1 MMYKAVKVLLF
12 SLFGDVAV
20 DGVVRED
27 LVFPNSG
34 RDDPLTQGDKINTRV
49 TFYVL

>member
-1 MMYKAVKVLLF
+1 MMYNAVKVLLF

-20 DGVVRED
+20 DGVRED